1 MRLRSNLRM
10 SREWKGTSL
19 KIDDADSCFVER
31 LKQEGIILREND
43 DEITLENQKNYFIY
57 ENEFI
62 DQSKHLETMITKYT
76 QKEYG
81 DKCKVYFSEE
91 NEFKS
96 IQSNFEDLGKYL
108 KVTKNNI
115 IDGDVRDLNISI
127 NVLKNILDDSR
138 EKPSLFLDILI
149 LFALGNRIS
158 YDAEKFE
165 VEFNLDE
172 EQYKVDID
180 ITNPKPMNLY
190 PIYDWIFNDEEYKD
204 SYTLKLNIARQ
215 VIIRKRS
222 ITDASEILTD
232 AILAYKRIISKKT
245 DDYFNQLN
253 QLKND
258 FLVLSKNENS
268 ALRTLNISFFAWLG
282 YLGVEIFKIIVN
294 YNRPDILRY
303 LFWSTGAKKGIVILG
318 FIVALSF
325 VFLAYASEIS
335 SLKKTYKVIR
345 KIYEDK
351 ILFENETTE
360 NKKFESTIQEP
371 RIGKLQW
378 AVFIG
383 ILVFLFLRLF
393 KTFPW

>member
-1 MRLRSNLRM
+1 M

-62 DQSKHLETMITKYT
+62 DQSKHLQTMITKYT
-76 QKEYG
+76 QKEYS
-81 DKCKVYFSEE
+81 DKCKVYISEE
-91 NEFKS
+91 NQFKS
-96 IQSNFEDLGKYL
+96 IQSNFEDLEKYL
-108 KVTKNNI
+108 KITKNNI

-127 NVLKNILDDSR
+127 NVLQNILDDSR
-138 EKPSLFLDILI
+138 IKPRLFLDILI

-172 EQYKVDID
+172 EQYKLDID
-180 ITNPKPMNLY
+180 ITKPKPINLY
-190 PIYDWIFNDEEYKD
+190 PIYDWIFNDEEYQE
-204 SYTLKLNIARQ
+204 SYTVKLNIARQ

-222 ITDASEILTD
+222 ITDALGILMD
-232 AILAYKRIISKKT
+232 SKLAYKRIISKKT
-245 DDYFNQLN
+245 DDYFNQIN
-253 QLKND
+253 QLKDD

-268 ALRTLNISFFAWLG
+268 ALRTLNIAFFAWLG
-282 YLGVEIFKIIVN
+282 YIGVELFKIIVN
-294 YNRPDILRY
+294 YNKSDILTY
-303 LFWSTGAKKGIVILG
+303 LFCSAGAKKGIVILG
-318 FIVALSF
+318 FIVALFF
-325 VFLAYASEIS
+325 VFLVYVLEIM
-335 SLKKTYKVIR
+335 SLKKTYNIIKEM
-345 KIYEDK
+345 YEDK
-351 ILFENETTE
+351 ILFENKSEE
-360 NKKFESTIQEP
+360 NGKFESTIRKPEV
-371 RIGKLQW
+371 GKLQM

-383 ILVFLFLRLF
+383 ILVLLFLRLF

>member
-1 MRLRSNLRM
+1 M

-76 QKEYG
+76 QKEYS

-172 EQYKVDID
+172 EQYKVDIG
-180 ITNPKPMNLY
+180 L
-190 PIYDWIFNDEEYKD
+190 
-204 SYTLKLNIARQ
+204 
-215 VIIRKRS
+215 
-222 ITDASEILTD
+222 
-232 AILAYKRIISKKT
+232 
-245 DDYFNQLN
+245 
-253 QLKND
+253 
-258 FLVLSKNENS
+258 
-268 ALRTLNISFFAWLG
+268 
-282 YLGVEIFKIIVN
+282 
-294 YNRPDILRY
+294 
-303 LFWSTGAKKGIVILG
+303 
-318 FIVALSF
+318 
-325 VFLAYASEIS
+325 
-335 SLKKTYKVIR
+335 
-345 KIYEDK
+345 
-351 ILFENETTE
+351 
-360 NKKFESTIQEP
+360 
-371 RIGKLQW
+371 
-378 AVFIG
+378 
-383 ILVFLFLRLF
+383 
-393 KTFPW
+393 

>member
-76 QKEYG
+76 QKEYS

-282 YLGVEIFKIIVN
+282 YFQ
-294 YNRPDILRY
+294 
-303 LFWSTGAKKGIVILG
+303 
-318 FIVALSF
+318 
-325 VFLAYASEIS
+325 IS
-335 SLKKTYKVIR
+335 
-345 KIYEDK
+345 
-351 ILFENETTE
+351 ILFNWS
-360 NKKFESTIQEP
+360 KKRNSNIRIHSSTIV
-371 RIGKLQW
+371 R
-378 AVFIG
+378 FSG
-383 ILVFLFLRLF
+383 ICLRD
-393 KTFPW
+393 

>member
-1 MRLRSNLRM
+1 M

-19 KIDDADSCFVER
+19 KIDDSDSCFVER

-62 DQSKHLETMITKYT
+62 DQSKHLQTMITKYT
-76 QKEYG
+76 QKEYS
-81 DKCKVYFSEE
+81 DKCKVYISEE
-91 NEFKS
+91 NQFKS
-96 IQSNFEDLGKYL
+96 IQSNFEDLEKYL
-108 KVTKNNI
+108 KITKNNI

-127 NVLKNILDDSR
+127 NVLQNILDDSR
-138 EKPSLFLDILI
+138 IKPRLFLDILI

-180 ITNPKPMNLY
+180 ITKPKPINLY
-190 PIYDWIFNDEEYKD
+190 PIYDWIFNDEEYQE
-204 SYTLKLNIARQ
+204 SYTVKLNIARQ

-222 ITDASEILTD
+222 ITDALGILMD
-232 AILAYKRIISKKT
+232 SKLAYKRIISKKT
-245 DDYFNQLN
+245 DDYFNQIN
-253 QLKND
+253 QLKDD

-268 ALRTLNISFFAWLG
+268 ALRTLNIAFFAWLG
-282 YLGVEIFKIIVN
+282 YIGVEMFKIIVN
-294 YNRPDILRY
+294 YNKSDILTY
-303 LFWSTGAKKGIVILG
+303 LFCSAGAKKGIVILG
-318 FIVALSF
+318 FIVALFF
-325 VFLAYASEIS
+325 VFLVYVLEIM
-335 SLKKTYKVIR
+335 SLKKTYNIIKEM
-345 KIYEDK
+345 YEDK
-351 ILFENETTE
+351 ILFENKSEE
-360 NKKFESTIQEP
+360 NGKFESTIRKPEV
-371 RIGKLQW
+371 GKLQM

-383 ILVFLFLRLF
+383 ILVLLFLRLF

>member
-1 MRLRSNLRM
+1 M

-62 DQSKHLETMITKYT
+62 DQSKHLQTMITKYT
-76 QKEYG
+76 QKEYS
-81 DKCKVYFSEE
+81 DKCKVYISEE
-91 NEFKS
+91 NQFKS
-96 IQSNFEDLGKYL
+96 IQSNFEDLEKYL
-108 KVTKNNI
+108 KITKNNI

-127 NVLKNILDDSR
+127 NVLQNILDDSR
-138 EKPSLFLDILI
+138 IKPRLFLDILI

-180 ITNPKPMNLY
+180 ITKPKPINLY
-190 PIYDWIFNDEEYKD
+190 PIYDWIFNDEEYQE
-204 SYTLKLNIARQ
+204 SYTVKLNIARQ

-222 ITDASEILTD
+222 ITDALGILMD
-232 AILAYKRIISKKT
+232 SKLVYKRIISKKT
-245 DDYFNQLN
+245 DDYFNQIN
-253 QLKND
+253 QLKDD

-268 ALRTLNISFFAWLG
+268 ALRTLNIAFFAWLG
-282 YLGVEIFKIIVN
+282 YIGVELFKIIVN
-294 YNRPDILRY
+294 YNKSDILTY
-303 LFWSTGAKKGIVILG
+303 LFCSAGAKKGIVILG
-318 FIVALSF
+318 FIVALFF
-325 VFLAYASEIS
+325 VFLVYVLEIM
-335 SLKKTYKVIR
+335 SLKKTYNIIKEM
-345 KIYEDK
+345 YEDK
-351 ILFENETTE
+351 ILFENESEE
-360 NKKFESTIQEP
+360 NGKFESTIRKPEV
-371 RIGKLQW
+371 GKLQM

-383 ILVFLFLRLF
+383 ILVLLFLRLF

>member
-1 MRLRSNLRM
+1 M

-62 DQSKHLETMITKYT
+62 DQSKHLQTMITKYT
-76 QKEYG
+76 QKEYS
-81 DKCKVYFSEE
+81 DKCKVYISEE
-91 NEFKS
+91 NQFKS
-96 IQSNFEDLGKYL
+96 IQSNFEDLEKYL
-108 KVTKNNI
+108 KITKNNI

-127 NVLKNILDDSR
+127 NVLQNILDDSR
-138 EKPSLFLDILI
+138 IKPRLFLDILI

-180 ITNPKPMNLY
+180 ITKPKPINLY
-190 PIYDWIFNDEEYKD
+190 PIYDWIFNDEEYQE
-204 SYTLKLNIARQ
+204 SYTVKLNIARQ

-222 ITDASEILTD
+222 ITDALGILID
-232 AILAYKRIISKKT
+232 SKLAYKRIISKKT
-245 DDYFNQLN
+245 DDYFNQIN
-253 QLKND
+253 QLKDD

-268 ALRTLNISFFAWLG
+268 ALRTLNIAFFAWLG
-282 YLGVEIFKIIVN
+282 YIGVELFKIIVN
-294 YNRPDILRY
+294 YNKSDILTY
-303 LFWSTGAKKGIVILG
+303 LFCSAGAKKGIVILG
-318 FIVALSF
+318 FIVALFF
-325 VFLAYASEIS
+325 VFLVYVLEIM
-335 SLKKTYKVIR
+335 SLKKTYNIIKEM
-345 KIYEDK
+345 YEDK
-351 ILFENETTE
+351 ILFENKSEE
-360 NKKFESTIQEP
+360 NGKFESTIRKPEV
-371 RIGKLQW
+371 GKLQM

-383 ILVFLFLRLF
+383 ILVLLFLRLF

>member
-19 KIDDADSCFVER
+19 KIDDTDSCFVER

-76 QKEYG
+76 QKEYS

>member
-19 KIDDADSCFVER
+19 KMDDADSCFVER

-76 QKEYG
+76 QKEYS

>member
-1 MRLRSNLRM
+1 M

-43 DEITLENQKNYFIY
+43 DQITLENQKNYFIY

-76 QKEYG
+76 QKEYS

-96 IQSNFEDLGKYL
+96 IQSNFEDLEKYL

-115 IDGDVRDLNISI
+115 IDGDVRELNISI

-138 EKPSLFLDILI
+138 KKPSLFLDILI

-180 ITNPKPMNLY
+180 ITNPKPINLY

-303 LFWSTGAKKGIVILG
+303 LFCSTGAKKGIVIFG
-318 FIVALSF
+318 FIVALLF

-371 RIGKLQW
+371 RIGKFQW
-378 AVFIG
+378 VVFIG

>member
-62 DQSKHLETMITKYT
+62 DQSKHLQTMITKYT
-76 QKEYG
+76 QKEYS
-81 DKCKVYFSEE
+81 DKCKVYISEE
-91 NEFKS
+91 NQFKS
-96 IQSNFEDLGKYL
+96 IQSNFEDLEKYL
-108 KVTKNNI
+108 KITKNNI

-127 NVLKNILDDSR
+127 NVLQNILDDSR
-138 EKPSLFLDILI
+138 IKPRLFLDILI

-180 ITNPKPMNLY
+180 ITKPKPINLY
-190 PIYDWIFNDEEYKD
+190 PIYDWIFNDEEYQE
-204 SYTLKLNIARQ
+204 SYTVKLNIARQ

-222 ITDASEILTD
+222 ITDALGILID
-232 AILAYKRIISKKT
+232 SKLAYKRIISKKT
-245 DDYFNQLN
+245 DDYFNQIN
-253 QLKND
+253 QLKDD

-268 ALRTLNISFFAWLG
+268 ALRTLNIAFFAWLG
-282 YLGVEIFKIIVN
+282 YIGVELFKIIVN
-294 YNRPDILRY
+294 YNKSDILTY
-303 LFWSTGAKKGIVILG
+303 LFCSAGAKKGIVILG
-318 FIVALSF
+318 FIVALFF
-325 VFLAYASEIS
+325 VFLVYVLEIM
-335 SLKKTYKVIR
+335 SLKKTYNIIKEM
-345 KIYEDK
+345 YEDK
-351 ILFENETTE
+351 ILFENKSEE
-360 NKKFESTIQEP
+360 NGKFESTIRKPEV
-371 RIGKLQW
+371 GKLQM

-383 ILVFLFLRLF
+383 ILVLLFLRLF

>member
-76 QKEYG
+76 QKEYS

>member
-1 MRLRSNLRM
+1 MN
-10 SREWKGTSL
+10 REWKGTSL

-62 DQSKHLETMITKYT
+62 DQSKHLQTMITKYT
-76 QKEYG
+76 QKEYS
-81 DKCKVYFSEE
+81 DKCKVYISEE
-91 NEFKS
+91 NQFKS
-96 IQSNFEDLGKYL
+96 IQSNFEDLEKYL
-108 KVTKNNI
+108 KITKNNI

-127 NVLKNILDDSR
+127 NVLQNILDDSR
-138 EKPSLFLDILI
+138 IKPRLFLDILI

-180 ITNPKPMNLY
+180 ITKPKPLNLY
-190 PIYDWIFNDEEYKD
+190 PIYDWIFNDEEYQE
-204 SYTLKLNIARQ
+204 SYTVKLNIARQ

-222 ITDASEILTD
+222 ITDALGILMD
-232 AILAYKRIISKKT
+232 SKLAYKRIISKKT
-245 DDYFNQLN
+245 DDYFNQIN
-253 QLKND
+253 QLKDD

-268 ALRTLNISFFAWLG
+268 ALKTLNIAFFAWLG
-282 YLGVEIFKIIVN
+282 YIGVELFKIIVN
-294 YNRPDILRY
+294 YNKSDILTY
-303 LFWSTGAKKGIVILG
+303 LFCSAGAKKGIVILG
-318 FIVALSF
+318 FIVALFF
-325 VFLAYASEIS
+325 VFLVYVLEIM
-335 SLKKTYKVIR
+335 SLKKTYNIIKEM
-345 KIYEDK
+345 YEDK
-351 ILFENETTE
+351 ILFENESEE
-360 NKKFESTIQEP
+360 NGKFESTIRKPEV
-371 RIGKLQW
+371 GKLQM

-383 ILVFLFLRLF
+383 ILVLLFFRLF

>member
-10 SREWKGTSL
+10 NREWKGTSL

-62 DQSKHLETMITKYT
+62 DQSKHLQTMITKYT
-76 QKEYG
+76 QKEYS
-81 DKCKVYFSEE
+81 DKCKVYISEE
-91 NEFKS
+91 NQFKS
-96 IQSNFEDLGKYL
+96 IQSNFEDLEKYL
-108 KVTKNNI
+108 KITKNNI

-127 NVLKNILDDSR
+127 NVLQNILDDSR
-138 EKPSLFLDILI
+138 IKPRLFLDILI

-180 ITNPKPMNLY
+180 ITKPKPINLY
-190 PIYDWIFNDEEYKD
+190 PIYDWIFNDEEYQE
-204 SYTLKLNIARQ
+204 SYTVKLNIARQ

-222 ITDASEILTD
+222 ITDALGILMD
-232 AILAYKRIISKKT
+232 SKLAYKRIISKKT
-245 DDYFNQLN
+245 DDYFNQIN
-253 QLKND
+253 QLKDD

-268 ALRTLNISFFAWLG
+268 ALKTLNIAFFAWLG
-282 YLGVEIFKIIVN
+282 YIGVELFKIIVN
-294 YNRPDILRY
+294 YNKSDILTY
-303 LFWSTGAKKGIVILG
+303 LFCSAGAKKGIVILG
-318 FIVALSF
+318 FIVALFF
-325 VFLAYASEIS
+325 VFLVYVLEIM
-335 SLKKTYKVIR
+335 SLKKTYNIIKEM
-345 KIYEDK
+345 YEDK
-351 ILFENETTE
+351 ILFENESEE
-360 NKKFESTIQEP
+360 NGKFESTIRKPEV
-371 RIGKLQW
+371 GKLQM

-383 ILVFLFLRLF
+383 ILVLLFFRLF

>member
-1 MRLRSNLRM
+1 MNKQ
-10 SREWKGTSL
+10 WKGTSL
-19 KIDDADSCFVER
+19 VIDDSNDKFVER
-31 LKQEGIILREND
+31 LKQEGISLRQYD
-43 DEITLENQKNYFIY
+43 DVITLENQKKHFIY
-57 ENEFI
+57 ENEYI
-62 DQSKHLETMITKYT
+62 EQSKNLITIINKYT
-76 QKEYG
+76 QKEYS
-81 DKCKVYFSEE
+81 DKCKVYFTEE

-96 IQSNFEDLGKYL
+96 IQSSFEDLEKYL

-180 ITNPKPMNLY
+180 ITNPKPINLY

-232 AILAYKRIISKKT
+232 GILAYKRIISKKT

-303 LFWSTGAKKGIVILG
+303 LFCSTGAKKGMVIFG
-318 FIVALSF
+318 FIVALFF

-383 ILVFLFLRLF
+383 ILGLLFLRLF

>member
-1 MRLRSNLRM
+1 M

>member
-1 MRLRSNLRM
+1 M

-76 QKEYG
+76 QKEYS

>member
-1 MRLRSNLRM
+1 M

-19 KIDDADSCFVER
+19 KIDDTDSCFVER

-76 QKEYG
+76 QKEYS

-115 IDGDVRDLNISI
+115 IDGDVRNLNISI

>member
-1 MRLRSNLRM
+1 M

-19 KIDDADSCFVER
+19 KIDDTDSCFVER

-76 QKEYG
+76 QKEYS

>member
-1 MRLRSNLRM
+1 M
-10 SREWKGTSL
+10 
-19 KIDDADSCFVER
+19 
-31 LKQEGIILREND
+31 
-43 DEITLENQKNYFIY
+43 
-57 ENEFI
+57 
-62 DQSKHLETMITKYT
+62 
-76 QKEYG
+76 
-81 DKCKVYFSEE
+81 
-91 NEFKS
+91 
-96 IQSNFEDLGKYL
+96 
-108 KVTKNNI
+108 
-115 IDGDVRDLNISI
+115 
-127 NVLKNILDDSR
+127 
-138 EKPSLFLDILI
+138 
-149 LFALGNRIS
+149 
-158 YDAEKFE
+158 
-165 VEFNLDE
+165 
-172 EQYKVDID
+172 
-180 ITNPKPMNLY
+180 
-190 PIYDWIFNDEEYKD
+190 
-204 SYTLKLNIARQ
+204 
-215 VIIRKRS
+215 
-222 ITDASEILTD
+222 
-232 AILAYKRIISKKT
+232 
-245 DDYFNQLN
+245 
-253 QLKND
+253 
-258 FLVLSKNENS
+258 SKNENS